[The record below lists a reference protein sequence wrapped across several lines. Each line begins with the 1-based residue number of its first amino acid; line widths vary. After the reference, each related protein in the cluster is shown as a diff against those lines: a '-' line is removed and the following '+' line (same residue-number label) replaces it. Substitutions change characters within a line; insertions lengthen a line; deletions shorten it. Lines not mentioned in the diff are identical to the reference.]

1 MRYKMSIEVKSKYE
15 MGDIIFVKKYSYQND
30 KNGENHLFVIIDDED
45 NSVSIEYFGW
55 IVSSHREKANDVSNF
70 KYNEPLDATLKN
82 GLKKDS
88 IVKCDQVYNI
98 SKDNVAFKIGSV
110 DVDDFYRFMIT
121 FQKYIYE
128 NNMVEI

>member
-1 MRYKMSIEVKSKYE
+1 MSIEVKSKYE